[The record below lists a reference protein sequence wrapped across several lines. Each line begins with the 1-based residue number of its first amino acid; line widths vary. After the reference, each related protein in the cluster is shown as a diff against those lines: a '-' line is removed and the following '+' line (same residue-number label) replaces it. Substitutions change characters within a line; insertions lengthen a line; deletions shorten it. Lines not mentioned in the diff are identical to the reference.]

1 MSKWGH
7 LGATFE
13 NQLTRRQKTKLNDDV
28 DDNAAPSDDDVADDD
43 DEEDSN
49 KNESQTAC
57 CALRPQSSPGL
68 WLTL

>member
-13 NQLTRRQKTKLNDDV
+13 NQLTRRQKTKLNDD
-28 DDNAAPSDDDVADDD
+28 APNDDDVADDD
-43 DEEDSN
+43 DDEEDTN

-57 CALRPQSSPGL
+57 CAQRPQSSPGL

>member
-28 DDNAAPSDDDVADDD
+28 DDNAAPNDDDVADDD
-43 DEEDSN
+43 DEEDNN
-49 KNESQTAC
+49 KKRVADRLL
-57 CALRPQSSPGL
+57 CAE
-68 WLTL
+68 TTE

>member
-28 DDNAAPSDDDVADDD
+28 GDNAAPDDEDVADDD
-43 DEEDSN
+43 DEEDNN

-57 CALRPQSSPGL
+57 CAQRPQSSPGL

>member
-28 DDNAAPSDDDVADDD
+28 DDNAAPDDDDVAVD
-43 DEEDSN
+43 DEEDNN
-49 KNESQTAC
+49 KKRVADRLL
-57 CALRPQSSPGL
+57 CAE
-68 WLTL
+68 TTE

>member
-43 DEEDSN
+43 DEEDNN
-49 KNESQTAC
+49 KKLVADRLL
-57 CALRPQSSPGL
+57 CAE
-68 WLTL
+68 TTE

>member
-28 DDNAAPSDDDVADDD
+28 DDNAAPNDDDVADDD
-43 DEEDSN
+43 DDEEDNN
-49 KNESQTAC
+49 KKRVADRLL
-57 CALRPQSSPGL
+57 CAE
-68 WLTL
+68 TTE